1 MSIGFHSLLHGRNPR
16 SQLNVRF
23 WQAQEFSLKVFKQ
36 KDARGL
42 LHDELQEQRDLR
54 VWPYGH
60 GNHAFW
66 HDDGY

>member
-1 MSIGFHSLLHGRNPR
+1 
-16 SQLNVRF
+16 VRF
-23 WQAQEFSLKVFKQ
+23 WQAQEFSLEIFMQ
-36 KDARGL
+36 KDARGPL
-42 LHDELQEQRDLR
+42 RGELQEQRDLR

>member
-1 MSIGFHSLLHGRNPR
+1 MSIGSHSLLRGQNPR

-42 LHDELQEQRDLR
+42 LHGELQEQRGLR

-60 GNHAFW
+60 GNHASW